1 MIEYRICSD
10 YAILVTEGDCLENGI
25 LSIGADLPD
34 KSLVRLYCAEE
45 GTVCES
51 EISSGVARFEKGA
64 VLAGF
69 SYVPEF
75 VKVTEEENIR
85 ISACAF
91 RAFELDD
98 KVYLVRKAGNIAFEF
113 AKMWKVIGQTLEKA
127 SLAESLSREA
137 TEIVTALSKGY
148 RTE

>member
-34 KSLVRLYCAEE
+34 KSIVKLYCPEE
-45 GTVCES
+45 GTVYES
-51 EISSGVARFEKGA
+51 EIKSGVARFEKG
-64 VLAGF
+64 VVQAGF

-75 VKVTEEENIR
+75 VKITEEGNIR
-85 ISACAF
+85 ISACTF
-91 RAFELDD
+91 SAFELSD

-113 AKMWKVIGQTLEKA
+113 AKMWKVIAQTLEKA
-127 SLAESLSREA
+127 SVAESLSRDAIEQ
-137 TEIVTALSKGY
+137 VTALSKGY